1 MQWLLKCPS
10 LLQTSHVHKVCFL
23 ARACVLCP
31 ATRSLLVLVAG
42 GIGYHSYGSIVEL
55 AAAAAHAVD
64 TGAVDTGPRSGPAD
78 HATKAALA
86 VAAASILVKE
96 ALFHWTHAVGV
107 RTASSVSAAH
117 GLFWVCAAH
126 ALSSCPGSV
135 DRRQAADPLAPCCF
149 CVCVS
154 PAFKLSW
161 FRRPFPTS
169 PPSPSRTLPA
179 TCSYKQHQSPLH

>member
-1 MQWLLKCPS
+1 VQWLLKCPS
-10 LLQTSHVHKVCFL
+10 LLQTSHVHKVWFL
-23 ARACVLCP
+23 TCACVLCP
-31 ATRSLLVLVAG
+31 AARTLLVLVAG

-55 AAAAAHAVD
+55 AAAAAQAVD
-64 TGAVDTGPRSGPAD
+64 TGAVDTGSGSGPTD

-117 GLFWVCAAH
+117 RLFCVCAAH

-135 DRRQAADPLAPCCF
+135 DRRQAADSLAHCCF
-149 CVCVS
+149 CVCIS

-161 FRRPFPTS
+161 FRRPSPTT
-169 PPSPSRTLPA
+169 PFPSRALPA
-179 TCSYKQHQSPLH
+179 TCCHSQHQSPLH

>member
-1 MQWLLKCPS
+1 VQWLLKCPS
-10 LLQTSHVHKVCFL
+10 LLLDYSSRLLQTSHVHKVCFRT
-23 ARACVLCP
+23 RACVVCP
-31 ATRSLLVLVAG
+31 AARSLLVLVAG

-64 TGAVDTGPRSGPAD
+64 TGAVDTGSGSGPAD

-117 GLFWVCAAH
+117 GLSFASCMCCSRAALLTRCVPCRR
-126 ALSSCPGSV
+126 LS
-135 DRRQAADPLAPCCF
+135 
-149 CVCVS
+149 
-154 PAFKLSW
+154 
-161 FRRPFPTS
+161 
-169 PPSPSRTLPA
+169 
-179 TCSYKQHQSPLH
+179 